1 MTAPD
6 ARAEPPIRLANEF
19 TEVVVERVQTRNGA
33 RLRISVP
40 SSGHQILLCPL
51 ELEALTWQDHELFS
65 RLLQTPHGP
74 EDGSPADAF
83 AGTPGLMGWLEG
95 KRALVVGAGS
105 GIGRAVLEAFRSEG
119 AQVAAL
125 ELDEAKAE
133 RLAAELP
140 GCVVSQG
147 DATSLADARA
157 AVRAVTDAFGG
168 LDVLVNC
175 VGIFDFYRSL
185 ADIADD
191 QLDAAFDEV
200 FAVNVKSQLVCV
212 RAALPE
218 LRRAGGSV
226 VLTVST
232 SGFYP
237 GRGGVL
243 YVASKFAV
251 RGCVIALA
259 HELAPEVR
267 VNGVAPGGTLGTEL
281 TGPRSL
287 GLADH
292 VLDAAPGREED
303 LRRRTPLRVALTGE
317 DHAGSYVFLAS
328 DRARGIT
335 GTVVHSDG
343 GVGVNNAGP
352 AKLAFQPGGALA
364 HLDEAVPF
372 ARRST
377 RWGAGRGPS
386 GGGAPLQDAGLG
398 LLKPPSF
405 GLLTAMVVTAQRTV
419 PTYADLCIS
428 VTVQQSG
435 HDKLRELQGKA

>member
-1 MTAPD
+1 M
-6 ARAEPPIRLANEF
+6 
-19 TEVVVERVQTRNGA
+19 
-33 RLRISVP
+33 
-40 SSGHQILLCPL
+40 
-51 ELEALTWQDHELFS
+51 
-65 RLLQTPHGP
+65 
-74 EDGSPADAF
+74 
-83 AGTPGLMGWLEG
+83 
-95 KRALVVGAGS
+95 
-105 GIGRAVLEAFRSEG
+105 
-119 AQVAAL
+119 
-125 ELDEAKAE
+125 
-133 RLAAELP
+133 
-140 GCVVSQG
+140 
-147 DATSLADARA
+147 
-157 AVRAVTDAFGG
+157 RAVTDAFGG

-175 VGIFDFYRSL
+175 VGIFDFYRGL
-185 ADIADD
+185 ADIDDD
-191 QLDAAFDEV
+191 QFDAAFDEM

-218 LRRAGGSV
+218 LRRASGSV

-287 GLADH
+287 GLADR

-303 LRRRTPLRVALTGE
+303 LRRRTPLQVALTGQ

-343 GVGVNNAGP
+343 GVGV
-352 AKLAFQPGGALA
+352 K
-364 HLDEAVPF
+364 
-372 ARRST
+372 
-377 RWGAGRGPS
+377 
-386 GGGAPLQDAGLG
+386 
-398 LLKPPSF
+398 
-405 GLLTAMVVTAQRTV
+405 
-419 PTYADLCIS
+419 
-428 VTVQQSG
+428 
-435 HDKLRELQGKA
+435 

>member
-1 MTAPD
+1 
-6 ARAEPPIRLANEF
+6 
-19 TEVVVERVQTRNGA
+19 
-33 RLRISVP
+33 
-40 SSGHQILLCPL
+40 
-51 ELEALTWQDHELFS
+51 
-65 RLLQTPHGP
+65 
-74 EDGSPADAF
+74 
-83 AGTPGLMGWLEG
+83 MGWLDG

-105 GIGRAVLEAFRSEG
+105 GIGRAVLAAFGAEG
-119 AQVAAL
+119 ARVAAL
-125 ELDEAKAE
+125 ERDPVKAT
-133 RLAAELP
+133 RLADEVP

-157 AVRAVTDAFGG
+157 AVGAAAGAFGG

-175 VGIFDFYRSL
+175 VGIFDFYRGL
-185 ADIADD
+185 ADISDD
-191 QLDAAFDEV
+191 QLDAAFDEI

-212 RAALPE
+212 RAALDE
-218 LRRAGGSV
+218 LRRAGGCV

-259 HELAPEVR
+259 HELAPRVR

-287 GLADH
+287 GLADQ
-292 VLDAAPGREED
+292 VLDGPDREQD
-303 LRRRTPLRVALTGE
+303 LRRRTPLQVALSGE

-343 GVGVNNAGP
+343 GAGV
-352 AKLAFQPGGALA
+352 
-364 HLDEAVPF
+364 
-372 ARRST
+372 R
-377 RWGAGRGPS
+377 
-386 GGGAPLQDAGLG
+386 
-398 LLKPPSF
+398 
-405 GLLTAMVVTAQRTV
+405 
-419 PTYADLCIS
+419 
-428 VTVQQSG
+428 
-435 HDKLRELQGKA
+435 